1 MTPSYQKPKAS
12 LKHKPPILDSGEIVI
27 ILYLEGK
34 KNKEVLKMKLV
45 PYRRYEMRPWWL
57 SADRNWIDEFFSDV
71 MADDENRSRFM
82 PSVDIKENKKN
93 LVVKAEIPGM
103 DAKDIDLTL
112 EKDMLI
118 ISGERSE
125 EKEEE
130 DENYYRKETFSGSFR
145 RALKLP
151 VDVEADKIKADYKNG
166 VLKVTL
172 PKANGKAAKAITVE
186 AH

>member
-1 MTPSYQKPKAS
+1 
-12 LKHKPPILDSGEIVI
+12 
-27 ILYLEGK
+27 
-34 KNKEVLKMKLV
+34 MKLV

-57 SADRNWIDEFFSDV
+57 SADRNWVDDFFSDF
-71 MADDENRSRFM
+71 MTDDEDRNRFM
-82 PSVDIKENKKN
+82 PSVDIKENKKS

-112 EKDMLI
+112 ERDVLI
-118 ISGERSE
+118 ISGERTD

-130 DENYYRKETFSGSFR
+130 DEKENYYCRETSYGSFR
-145 RALKLP
+145 RSLRLP
-151 VDVEADKIKADYKNG
+151 VEVEADKIKADYKNG
-166 VLKVTL
+166 VLTVTL

>member
-1 MTPSYQKPKAS
+1 
-12 LKHKPPILDSGEIVI
+12 
-27 ILYLEGK
+27 
-34 KNKEVLKMKLV
+34 MKLV

-57 SADRNWIDEFFSDV
+57 TSDRSWIDEFFSDF
-71 MADDENRSRFM
+71 MTDDEDRSRFV
-82 PSVDIKENKKN
+82 PSVDIKEKKKS

-103 DAKDIDLTL
+103 DAENINLTL

-130 DENYYRKETFSGSFR
+130 DENYYRRETSYGSFR
-145 RALKLP
+145 RSVRLP
-151 VDVEADKIKADYKNG
+151 VEVEADKITADYKNG
-166 VLKVTL
+166 VLTVTL
-172 PKANGKAAKAITVE
+172 PKANGKAAKTITVE